1 MAVVEAETAL
11 FLGVAA
17 LFLCGVALF
26 LRAADLLLG
35 AALLLEA
42 AALSLGAL
50 AFLPWRGNAPSPP
63 PLQRALPFSGD
74 DHEDDENDNRRA

>member
-17 LFLCGVALF
+17 LFLCGVVALF
-26 LRAADLLLG
+26 LRAADLFFG
-35 AALLLEA
+35 AAPLLEA

-50 AFLPWRGNAPSPP
+50 AFLPWRGDTPSPP

-74 DHEDDENDNRRA
+74 DDDDNDNRRA